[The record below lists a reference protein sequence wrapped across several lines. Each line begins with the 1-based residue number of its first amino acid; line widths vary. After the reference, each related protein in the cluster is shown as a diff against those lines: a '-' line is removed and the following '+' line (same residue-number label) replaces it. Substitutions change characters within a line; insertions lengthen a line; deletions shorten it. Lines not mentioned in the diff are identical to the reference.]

1 MKQNRYKTPTLAQIY
16 REVIKEWKGYGRLK
30 EGLALYYWPQVAG
43 KDLENKTEAHRVNNG
58 ILWIKCKDPSLSYNL
73 NFFKR
78 EIIKKYREILGAGV
92 IRSVR
97 IVVGEI
103 EEAPQKT
110 EVKKEKREVA
120 PPPEIKQIKD
130 DKIRESFLNLYRSMN
145 NKECL

>member
-1 MKQNRYKTPTLAQIY
+1 MKQNSYKTKTLGQIY
-16 REVIKEWKGYGRLK
+16 RELMKGWKGYRRLK

-43 KDLENKTEAHRVNNG
+43 KDLQNKTEAERVSNG
-58 ILWIKCKDPSLSYNL
+58 ILWVKCKDPSLSYHL

-78 EIIKKYREILGAGV
+78 EIIKKYRKILGAGV

-103 EEAPQKT
+103 EEKPQ
-110 EVKKEKREVA
+110 EEREKKEKREVG
-120 PPPEIKQIKD
+120 PPPGIENIKD
-130 DKIRESFLNLYRSMN
+130 EKIRESFLSLYRVMN